1 MFISQPWL
9 RNRTKRTLENLTWY
23 APGKGLSIETLCIL
37 RFAFY
42 STDSSCLSINVAGS
56 VLGAGRT
63 IWQGPHPCRADS
75 WWFSSDLEMN
85 SCPVRCHS
93 WLRERK
99 DQDLP
104 TKLGDEEML
113 TALVAPNP
121 RAFSLSELSW
131 AMNLEPRTL
140 ALFEGGNKVQD

>member
-1 MFISQPWL
+1 
-9 RNRTKRTLENLTWY
+9 
-23 APGKGLSIETLCIL
+23 
-37 RFAFY
+37 
-42 STDSSCLSINVAGS
+42 
-56 VLGAGRT
+56 
-63 IWQGPHPCRADS
+63 
-75 WWFSSDLEMN
+75 MN

-93 WLRERK
+93 RLRERK

-140 ALFEGGNKVQD
+140 ALCEGGSNVQD